1 MSNDQSAG
9 AEDLAGTRAGT
20 GPGEPLWQPAVDE
33 DIELLNKLGYKQELN
48 RALGL
53 FSSFGVQFTSIAI
66 ASGIYTTMIVG
77 FGFFGPAS
85 FWSYVIGGALQVFF
99 VGLAV
104 SELVSAYPLS
114 GGVYQIISRLSKQR
128 WLAWQSG
135 WWLVI
140 AHTVAT
146 AAVAVSLVPF
156 VAEWIGLGEVSG
168 VQTSLVAFGLVVLV
182 TLVNLAGVKAAA
194 LLNNVGVVAEV
205 VGIVLIIGA
214 LLVVNHDT
222 QPLSILHDDA
232 GTADGGWLKPLLF
245 AMILPA
251 YAISSFDATGNAA
264 EETKDAAKTAPL
276 GTFLANTSAYFVGL
290 VFIFLVVIS
299 IPDVEEMM
307 ASSVPMKYILS
318 SAVGSTVTNLFEVI
332 AILALLA
339 TMAMLQLTGVRVL
352 WSQARD
358 GQLPAAHWLRKVSHQ
373 RIPINATFVAFALS
387 TLFVFWSSAL
397 SVLAALTA
405 LAWALAYG
413 VVVTVG
419 LIAISRKTL
428 PPHPW
433 RLGKASPVVFGVA
446 VAWSVLLCV
455 LLVWSDWKNVG
466 LGMLGVIALGSV
478 LYALVPAD
486 RRGKISG
493 IDYTSELTG

>member
-1 MSNDQSAG
+1 MAHTHPNRGDETQ
-9 AEDLAGTRAGT
+9 
-20 GPGEPLWQPAVDE
+20 PEPDPSFQPAVDV
-33 DIELLNKLGYKQELN
+33 DADLLAKLGYKQELN

-85 FWSYVIGGALQVFF
+85 FWSFVVGGALQVFF

-114 GGVYQIISRLSKQR
+114 GGVYQITSRITKQR

-156 VAEWIGLGEVSG
+156 IAGWFNYGALTGL
-168 VQTSLVAFGLVVLV
+168 QTSLVAFGLVLLV
-182 TLVNLAGVKAAA
+182 TLVNVAGVKAAA
-194 LLNNVGVVAEV
+194 VLNNVGVVAEV
-205 VGIVLIIGA
+205 VGIVLILGA
-214 LLVVNHDT
+214 LLLISHDT
-222 QPLSILHDDA
+222 QPLSILTDSG
-232 GTADGGWLKPLLF
+232 GTVSEGGSWIVPFLF

-264 EETKDAAKTAPL
+264 EETKDAARTAPL
-276 GTFLANTSAYFVGL
+276 GTFLANSASYVVGIVFV
-290 VFIFLVVIS
+290 FLVITA
-299 IPDVEEMM
+299 IPDVDEMM
-307 ASSVPMKYILS
+307 ASATPMKYILE
-318 SAVGSTVTNLFEVI
+318 SAVGPTITTVFEAI

-358 GQLPAAHWLRKVSHQ
+358 GQLPAAGWLRKVSAQ
-373 RIPINATFVAFALS
+373 RIPINATIVCFVLS
-387 TLFVFWSSAL
+387 TAFIFWSSAL
-397 SVLAALTA
+397 AVLAALTA
-405 LAWALAYG
+405 LAWAMAYG
-413 VVVTVG
+413 VVVTAG
-419 LIAISRKTL
+419 LRAVVQGTL
-428 PPHPW
+428 PDRPW
-433 RLGKASPVVFGVA
+433 KLGKASPFIFGVA
-446 VAWSVLLCV
+446 VLWSVVLCAM
-455 LLVWSDWKNVG
+455 LIYSDPVNVG
-466 LGMLGVIALGSV
+466 LGMLGVIVFGFV
-478 LYALVPAD
+478 LYFLVPAS

-493 IDYTSELTG
+493 IDHAAELDKA

>member
-1 MSNDQSAG
+1 MSSDNLDSRR
-9 AEDLAGTRAGT
+9 GTV
-20 GPGEPLWQPAVDE
+20 PGEPSWQPAVDE
-33 DIELLNKLGYKQELN
+33 DTALLARLGYKQELN

-85 FWSYVIGGALQVFF
+85 FWSYAIGGALQVFF

-114 GGVYQIISRLSKQR
+114 GGVYQITSRITSIR

-156 VAEWIGLGEVSG
+156 VADWFGMTDLSG
-168 VQTSLVAFGLVVLV
+168 TGVSLVAFGLVVLV
-182 TLVNLAGVKAAA
+182 TLINLAGVKAAA
-194 LLNNVGVVAEV
+194 LMNNIGVVAEV

-214 LLVVNHDT
+214 LLIVNHDT
-222 QPLSILHDDA
+222 QPMSIFQNTG
-232 GTADGGWLKPLLF
+232 GTTEHGWVQPLLF

-290 VFIFLVVIS
+290 VFVFLVVRA
-299 IPDVEEMM
+299 IPNVEEMM
-307 ASSVPMKYILS
+307 ASATPMKYILE
-318 SAVGSTVTNLFEVI
+318 SAVGSTITNLFEVI
-332 AILALLA
+332 AILALVA

-358 GQLPAAHWLRKVSHQ
+358 GQLPAAGWLRKVSAQ
-373 RIPINATFVAFALS
+373 RIPINATLVCFALS
-387 TLFVFWSSAL
+387 AAFVFWSSAL

-413 VVVTVG
+413 VVVTAGFFAVT
-419 LIAISRKTL
+419 RKTL
-428 PPHPW
+428 PDHPW
-433 RLGKASPVVFGVA
+433 TLGKASPLVFGVA
-446 VAWSVLLCV
+446 VAWSVLLCG
-455 LLVWSDWKNVG
+455 LLIWSDPKNVG
-466 LGMLGVIALGSV
+466 VGMLGVIAAGFV

-493 IDYTSELTG
+493 IDHTQELTH